1 MVLNGNSER
10 DYYLVLDMYNYNPDI
25 SDYYLM
31 GNFGTVTSE
40 KTIIKY
46 SGELIKLDITDKT
59 NR

>member
-10 DYYLVLDMYNYNPDI
+10 DYYIVMSTYYKPDI
-25 SDYYLM
+25 RDYYLL
-31 GNFGTVTSE
+31 GNFGMGTNYKS
-40 KTIIKY
+40 ILKY